1 MMEAN
6 LGKAP
11 GGVCVRAWLRVG
23 KSERKRH
30 REEGIPLGHYLPKE
44 GGGEGRAGIS
54 AAAWKE
60 ALKNEMELLFSVSC
74 GR

>member
-11 GGVCVRAWLRVG
+11 GGVCVCAWLRVG

-54 AAAWKE
+54 AA
-60 ALKNEMELLFSVSC
+60 
-74 GR
+74 